1 MTNFFRGIGDFFVG
15 CKMVAT
21 TRELWPYV
29 WIPLLINIVVYAIVV
44 GVGIYFYGDL
54 MAYFMPTGEAWYVA
68 IFRFF
73 AWIIFTVVIGLGIFF
88 TFFVVASTI
97 ASPFNERLSAK
108 YEELI
113 TGRHVSEGFGVTA
126 VITQEIKRLIVYVII
141 FGLLLFLTSIISF
154 IPFVNFLVP
163 VLWLLFAVYVAAFEF
178 ISYVLDRRGLLLG
191 EKSSYLRS
199 RLLRCG
205 GFGLATA
212 WGMLIPVVNV
222 AVIPCA
228 VVGATHLAI
237 KSGVPQGRAGKDSR
251 SIRGPGKDPGRAPEF
266 DNLLEE
272 SSGDEVK

>member
-1 MTNFFRGIGDFFVG
+1 MTNFFRGVGDFFVG
-15 CKMVAT
+15 FKAVAT
-21 TRELWPYV
+21 KRELWPYV

-54 MAYFMPTGEAWYVA
+54 MAYFMPTGEAWYIA
-68 IFRFF
+68 ILRFF
-73 AWIIFTVVIGLGIFF
+73 AWIIFTLVIGLGIFF
-88 TFFVVASTI
+88 TFFIVASTI

-108 YEELI
+108 YEELL
-113 TGRHVSEGFGVTA
+113 TGRRVEEGLGMTA

-141 FGLLLFLTSIISF
+141 FGLLLFLTSMISF
-154 IPFVNFLVP
+154 IPFINFTVP
-163 VLWLLFAVYVAAFEF
+163 LLWLLFAVYVAAFEF

-191 EKSSYLRS
+191 RKLSYLRS

-212 WGMLIPVVNV
+212 WGMLIPIVNV

-237 KSGVPQGRAGKDSR
+237 KSGVPQGGLLR
-251 SIRGPGKDPGRAPEF
+251 SAEGVGL
-266 DNLLEE
+266 DNHLEE
-272 SSGDEVK
+272 SGGDEVK